1 MGKAGGII
9 SIIAGIFGIIAAVV
23 TLFFGGLGSA
33 LNTENASSVVGLGW
47 GGVLFSFLVI
57 IFGAVAF
64 AKPKPAGIALVICSI
79 AGAILGGTF
88 VAVCMVLSLVGGI
101 LAIFGGKKAPPQATP
116 STDSPPSKKSSVRWI
131 LGGVVVVI
139 VVVVLVGVIGKG
151 GNNAGNTSATS
162 SAPASIVLPAAEAR
176 LIQIVSSAQTESRN
190 AENDM
195 QRGGIKAKRDKA
207 LCEGITSL
215 AADNWIGKIETLDS
229 NSDGKGVLSIEIAPD
244 ITVKTWNNAL
254 SDISSKT
261 LIEPETPLFQAAS
274 SMKKGQLVTFSGTF
288 FAGHEGDCLEEGSL
302 SLRGKIQEPE
312 YIFRFA
318 SIAAYD
324 SSQQAKATQQT
335 AAPAPAAPAAEQA
348 AAPAPAAP
356 AAEQAAAPAPAA
368 PAAEQAA
375 APAPAAPTEVKEPVS
390 SAPPFSPSFDCNKA
404 SSAAERLICSNR
416 ELAEA
421 DVKLAQAYKTALS
434 SATDK
439 DTLRREQ
446 NTWRKNERDACADVA
461 CMVNAYQQ
469 RISQLSN

>member
-356 AAEQAAAPAPAA
+356 
-368 PAAEQAA
+368 
-375 APAPAAPTEVKEPVS
+375 TEVKEPVS